1 MPSFKQWVIAG
12 IAFASAS
19 AHSQTA
25 APRTGAQ
32 PQSASAQSA
41 AGGERLGSRWEDVR
55 KIPDFFT
62 GIWVSRSPMVDD
74 VVKVG
79 YTKQAQEY
87 IAKYKPRSD
96 IPLAGENCKTPGMP
110 VVARSSAHQKWLY
123 EPGMIAIYLEAQSMT
138 RFIHLNRDKPPSTN
152 PTYLGNSIGHF
163 EGDTLVVE
171 SVGFVED
178 IMFQYGATPKKST
191 DGPIAGESFFSGES
205 FLNRVIWGPHGPNLR
220 MVERMRLVEPDKLE
234 VQLTVYDDTVFTE
247 PYRANTHIYMRRKG
261 VVPQEWVCSLTVDQ
275 YDEKTN
281 EVHSLTPEEA
291 LEVLRKQ
298 RIQ

>member
-1 MPSFKQWVIAG
+1 MVSFKQCAIAG
-12 IAFASAS
+12 IALAGASI
-19 AHSQTA
+19 
-25 APRTGAQ
+25 Q
-32 PQSASAQSA
+32 PHGASAQSS
-41 AGGERLGSRWEDVR
+41 AGGERLGSRWEDIR

-87 IAKYKPRSD
+87 IARYKPRSD

-123 EPGMIAIYLEAQSMT
+123 EPGMIAIYLEAQSQT
-138 RFIHLNRDKPPSTN
+138 RFIYLNRDKPPSTN

-178 IMFQYGATPKKST
+178 IMFQYGATPKKGN
-191 DGPIAGESFFSGES
+191 DGGPTSGES

-247 PYRANTHIYMRRKG
+247 PYRATTHYYARRKDA
-261 VVPQEWVCSLTVDQ
+261 VPQEWVCTLTVDR
-275 YDEKTN
+275 YDEKSN
-281 EVHSLTPEEA
+281 ESQTLTPEEA

-298 RIQ
+298 RIR